1 MATDTHYC
9 TQYRYTKVVKP
20 DDFFSVS
27 SNTKTLFFFLNETF
41 RLSMASRSLNY
52 RQQPE
57 PSIVFA
63 EVLSKTVL
71 SPKFNNETLADLF
84 LAFVYFDG

>member
-1 MATDTHYC
+1 
-9 TQYRYTKVVKP
+9 
-20 DDFFSVS
+20 
-27 SNTKTLFFFLNETF
+27 
-41 RLSMASRSLNY
+41 MASRSLNY